1 MDITIVIMLLD
12 SQILQLLSPSSTDSK
27 QLTSQ
32 TPKNRN
38 LQADTTLLE
47 LRTAN
52 PECWHHSLGN
62 STTMLTIFVVVV
74 NPAVTTFARTRIS
87 ACIVVEGRIRNAN
100 EGTTL
105 KLERPLLVT
114 LSLAQPNEI
123 S

>member
-1 MDITIVIMLLD
+1 MNITIVVMLLD
-12 SQILQLLSPSSTDSK
+12 SQILQLLSPSSTDFK

-52 PECWHHSLGN
+52 PECWHHSVGN
-62 STTMLTIFVVVV
+62 STTMFTIFVVV
-74 NPAVTTFARTRIS
+74 NLAVTRFARTRIS
-87 ACIVVEGRIRNAN
+87 ACIVVEGSISNAD